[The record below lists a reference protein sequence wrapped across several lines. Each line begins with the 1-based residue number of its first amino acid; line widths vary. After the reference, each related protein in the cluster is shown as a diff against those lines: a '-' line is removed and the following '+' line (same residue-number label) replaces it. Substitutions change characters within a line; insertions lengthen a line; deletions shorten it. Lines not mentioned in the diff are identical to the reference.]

1 MATASSC
8 PACGKTGTPRNG
20 PPLRCRGRLR
30 HDIISENERGDAPR
44 WKWGASPRAGRFHSE
59 GGFPMST
66 EPMSGAPSP
75 APLSQR
81 DQLLAILPWWIWFV
95 GLAAF
100 FVQDLHPLAKR
111 HAFWGMGYNLALSVL
126 FGCCPLL
133 FMIISGASGSDSASI
148 PLHPGGPGCFV
159 SGVPALGRRCSPEH
173 LRRAPEQRAL
183 AAGVES
189 PTRGRGKNN
198 GEACAASPLGHP
210 QRDPLNARGRGP
222 RAPAR

>member
-1 MATASSC
+1 
-8 PACGKTGTPRNG
+8 
-20 PPLRCRGRLR
+20 
-30 HDIISENERGDAPR
+30 
-44 WKWGASPRAGRFHSE
+44 
-59 GGFPMST
+59 MST

-133 FMIISGASGSDSASI
+133 FMIISRASGSDALRSLST
-148 PLHPGGPGCFV
+148 LGG
-159 SGVPALGRRCSPEH
+159 
-173 LRRAPEQRAL
+173 L
-183 AAGVES
+183 AAFCLAFLLWAGV
-189 PTRGRGKNN
+189 
-198 GEACAASPLGHP
+198 AL
-210 QRDPLNARGRGP
+210 LNTYAVLQNKGP
-222 RAPAR
+222 WLQG